1 MISQLLFI
9 FIISQYKEIRSTK
22 TYIIHGKYEHTII
35 TNDNVQ
41 QRLAVNM
48 FITCLHYAEQTE
60 PHRFPD
66 YREYQS
72 QDQTGQKIQPQVN
85 EGKGTFLL
93 ILFSLK
99 SIRGFSCSSQ
109 TPRNK
114 WESHILHLYNNTF
127 WKKTANGSV
136 RLSSPI
142 SCIFHNSNNNNHI

>member
-85 EGKGTFLL
+85 EGKGTFLDI
-93 ILFSLK
+93 ILTEKHKRVFMQLS
-99 SIRGFSCSSQ
+99 
-109 TPRNK
+109 TPPK
-114 WESHILHLYNNTF
+114 
-127 WKKTANGSV
+127 
-136 RLSSPI
+136 
-142 SCIFHNSNNNNHI
+142 